1 MAWLHLLIAGGLEV
15 LWATTM
21 KMSEGFSKLNYS
33 LLTLVGMIASFYFLS
48 KAIKILP
55 MSLAYPVWTGIGAFG
70 SILVGVLVFKDTLSI
85 KTMFFVGLLLIGI
98 IGIKVTS
105 QN

>member
-1 MAWLHLLIAGGLEV
+1 MAWLHLVIAGVLEV

-21 KMSEGFSKLNYS
+21 KMSEGFSKFNYS
-33 LLTLVGMIASFYFLS
+33 LVTIAGMIASFYFLS
-48 KAIKILP
+48 KAIKVLP

-70 SILVGVLVFKDTLSI
+70 SILVGVLIFRDTLSI
-85 KTMFFVGLLLIGI
+85 KTMFFVALLLIGI

>member
-1 MAWLHLLIAGGLEV
+1 MAWLHLVIAGVLEV

-33 LLTLVGMIASFYFLS
+33 LVTIAGMIASFYFLS
-48 KAIKILP
+48 KAIKVLP

-70 SILVGVLVFKDTLSI
+70 SILVGVLIFRDTLSI
-85 KTMFFVGLLLIGI
+85 KTMFFVALLLIGI